1 MAKKKNKKVV
11 RYRRPL
17 NINVGMI
24 IFFIIFIY
32 LVFRENVLLWEAV
45 FILWTRLGT
54 WRRC

>member
-24 IFFIIFIY
+24 IFALIFLYMAFY
-32 LVFRENVLLWEAV
+32 LYTFAGTRWSFMKLWREVS
-45 FILWTRLGT
+45 
-54 WRRC
+54 